1 STDSP
6 RAPGLAHSP
15 AQRHDLRRDY
25 RLREHPRRGLDR
37 LLRAV
42 LQVRA
47 VCRLPWPQR
56 VSHAMGDAEVQEP
69 EALAQES
76 MDMAGEHGTTRSRA
90 VRALALRCDGLFAVN
105 GNAGWWEPCE
115 SRGSCTVLR
124 EPGGEI
130 PPGHSPSRARTCEIL
145 VHWPG
150 GGRAAAAA
158 SRGALSR
165 CFHVPHAGSD
175 AAGILRVEEAAG
187 LGA

>member
-1 STDSP
+1 M
-6 RAPGLAHSP
+6 AE
-15 AQRHDLRRDY
+15 RHDLGRDY
-25 RLREHPRRGLDR
+25 RLREHASRGLDR

-76 MDMAGEHGTTRSRA
+76 VGLAGERGSTRSGP

-115 SRGSCTVLR
+115 SRGSRTVLG

-130 PPGHSPSRARTCEIL
+130 PPGYSPLRRSIGNPEIR
-145 VHWPG
+145 VY
-150 GGRAAAAA
+150 
-158 SRGALSR
+158 R
-165 CFHVPHAGSD
+165 C
-175 AAGILRVEEAAG
+175 RVRRPCR
-187 LGA
+187 